1 VRWPRRGIL
10 IRLLVYGP
18 ILGYLGWQAIERWK
32 GERGADSA
40 AQEQPAEP
48 LKRTVTF
55 PDGTKHEVLE
65 LTPEQAEQMLGKPL
79 EPPKDD
85 PPAPASG
92 GEK

>member
-1 VRWPRRGIL
+1 VRWPRRGVL

-18 ILGYLGWQAIERWK
+18 ILGYLGWHAIERWRAQR
-32 GERGADSA
+32 EADA
-40 AQEQPAEP
+40 AVEQPSEP
-48 LKRTVTF
+48 RKRTVTF
-55 PDGTKHEVLE
+55 PDGSQHEVLE

-85 PPAPASG
+85 APAPASS